1 LFVCSECG
9 YNSTDWLGRCPNC
22 NEFGSLEETTDG
34 SDTADSVAGGPTPE
48 KQPLDDIEV
57 DEHPRQSTGLSELD
71 RVLGGGVVPGGV
83 VLLGGPPGIGKSTLL
98 LQWGNGWKEGDDDQ
112 PILYLNG
119 EEAGSQI
126 ARRAERIESKSDR
139 VELISTQS
147 IEALVEQIPDWKPS
161 LVFVDSIQTIT
172 SEESN
177 GMPGSMSQLRA
188 VTQAVVDASKKY
200 MVPFV
205 LIGHVTKEGDIG
217 GPRRL
222 EHMVDTVLYFDDA
235 ERGFRFVR
243 SAKNRFGPTG
253 ELGIFEMTSTGLDPI
268 PDPGEYF
275 CSPAARESGCMLT
288 VSLEGTRPL
297 LVEVQA
303 LVSPGQY
310 GSPQRTATGFPR
322 RRLLMLIAVLEK
334 KLGLPLGEQ
343 DIFVNV
349 TGGLSL
355 DDTAVDLAMAMSIV
369 SSYQDEPLPRRSIG
383 IGEVG
388 LTGRVRAPGQLD
400 RRLREARR
408 LDPGPIVTG
417 GETGGERDGGVSS
430 VSSIAE
436 AVKHLLG

>member
-1 LFVCSECG
+1 MYSCNECG
-9 YNSTDWLGRCPNC
+9 YNTPDWLGRCPNC
-22 NEFGSLEETTDG
+22 GEFGSIEQEQTTESEE
-34 SDTADSVAGGPTPE
+34 SSSSRSTAPRRE
-48 KQPLDDIEV
+48 PLSEIEV
-57 DEHPRQSTGLSELD
+57 DDHPRISSGLSELD

-98 LQWGNGWKEGDDDQ
+98 LQWGAQWTGSADR

-119 EEAGSQI
+119 EESGAQI
-126 ARRAERIESKSDR
+126 ARRARRIEAKSDR
-139 VELISTQS
+139 IELITAPT
-147 IEALVEQIPDWKPS
+147 IESVANEIEEWKPS
-161 LVFVDSIQTIT
+161 LVFVDSIQTVT
-172 SEESN
+172 SEESG

-188 VTQAVVDASKKY
+188 VTQAVVRSSKRH

-222 EHMVDTVLYFDDA
+222 EHMVDTVLYFDDT
-235 ERGFRFVR
+235 ERGYRFVR

-253 ELGIFEMTSTGLDPI
+253 ELGIFEMTSKGLVPI
-268 PDPGEYF
+268 SDPGEYF
-275 CSPAARESGCMLT
+275 CSPDSRESGCMLT

-303 LVSPGQY
+303 LVTPGRY
-310 GSPQRTATGFPR
+310 GSPQRSATGFSR
-322 RRLLMLIAVLEK
+322 RRLTMLIAVLEK

-343 DIFVNV
+343 DVFVNI

-355 DDTAVDLAMAMSIV
+355 DDPAVDLAIAMSMV
-369 SSYQDEPLPRRSIG
+369 SSYRDEPLPKRSIG

-388 LTGRVRAPGQLD
+388 LTGRIRSPAQLQ
-400 RRLREARR
+400 RRLREANR

-417 GETGGERDGGVSS
+417 GDPSNPDVDVSAIS
-430 VSSIAE
+430 TIAE
-436 AVKHLLG
+436 ATNFLLG